1 MKKLFLI
8 DGNSFCYRAFYAIG
22 PSLATSKGQP
32 TNAVYGF
39 VSMLNKILKDHKPD
53 YIAVSFDRKEPT
65 FRHKKFQDYKI
76 HRKPMPDELISQM
89 PIIKEVVA
97 AYGIPIFELAGF
109 EADDILA
116 TIVKKC
122 KETKDL
128 EIFIA
133 TGDKDAL
140 QLVDDKTKVYSPH
153 HFKDEFVYDSQ
164 MVKEKFG
171 VEPKRMVELMALMGD
186 ASDNIPGV
194 PGIGP
199 KTASALIEEFFT
211 VDNLM
216 SNIDKVKRE
225 SVKELLKNN
234 AGLVSLSYELATLDS
249 NAPIEL
255 KLDDMKIK
263 ESDRDKL
270 YTLFKELEFK
280 TLLKEF
286 APSLEP
292 EADVEYELIDTD
304 AKFKKL
310 LENLNKAQEFA
321 IDFETTNRDPMLAEP
336 VGVSFC
342 WKEKQSYY
350 VPLNMSVCHSEG
362 ARRATEES
370 LKERSFAL
378 LRMTDI
384 LEKLKPILEN
394 DKIGKIGQNIKYEIL
409 ILKNKGIDLRGITF
423 DTMVASY
430 LLNPSKSN
438 HNLEDIAFEYLD
450 YRMSPTIEE
459 LLGKGKNAI
468 TMDQVPVDKVCRYC
482 CQDSDITFRLKN
494 ILSRQLQEKSLYDLF
509 CNVELPLTGV
519 LAQIEY
525 CGVAIDVDYL
535 NEMSSQLEKD
545 LSRLTKQ
552 VYEIAGEEFNIN
564 SPKQLSVILYEKLK
578 LPVLKKTKTGASTD
592 EEVLQ
597 RLAKEHQLPKVL
609 LEYRQLF
616 KLKSTYID
624 ALPELVNPKTGRVHT
639 SFNQTVT
646 ATGRLSS
653 SEPNFQN
660 IPVKTEIGRKIR
672 KAFVSTGKKNK
683 ILSCDYSQ
691 VELRILAH
699 ISGDEEMTGA
709 FKAGRDIH
717 THTAS
722 LIYGIKES
730 DVDSKMRSSAKTVNF
745 GIIYGMSPYGLSR
758 DLGIRVEEAAVFID
772 AYFTRYPKVKT
783 YMQDAISQAQSNGFV
798 TTLMNR
804 RRWIPEINSLNINMR
819 QFAERTAI
827 NTPIQGS
834 AADLIKIAMINIS
847 QALAKK
853 NMKTA
858 MILQVHDEL
867 VFDMPQ
873 SEEKDALPLIKDL
886 MESAIKLKVPVEV
899 STKVGDNWLDA
910 KPLEIGGQE

>member
-22 PSLATSKGQP
+22 SSLTTSKGQP

-39 VSMLNKILKDHKPD
+39 ISMLNKILKDHKPD

-65 FRHKKFQDYKI
+65 FRHKKFENYKI
-76 HRKPMPDELISQM
+76 HRKPMPDELITQM
-89 PIIKEVVA
+89 PIIKEVVT

-122 KETKDL
+122 RETEGL

-153 HFKDEFVYDSQ
+153 HFKDEFVYDAG
-164 MVKEKFG
+164 MVKAKFG
-171 VEPKRMVELMALMGD
+171 VEPKEMVELMALMGD

-199 KTASALIEEFFT
+199 KTASSLIAEFST
-211 VDNLM
+211 VNNLM

-225 SVKELLKNN
+225 PVRELLKTNTE
-234 AGLVSLSYELATLDS
+234 LVFLSYELATLDS
-249 NAPIEL
+249 NVPIEFNL
-255 KLDDMKIK
+255 RDTRVKDP
-263 ESDRDKL
+263 DRDKL
-270 YTLFKELEFK
+270 YVLFKDLEFK

-286 APSLEP
+286 APKAEP
-292 EADVEYELIDTD
+292 QIDVDYELVD
-304 AKFKKL
+304 ADEKFQKL
-310 LENLNKAQEFA
+310 IENLGKTREFA
-321 IDFETTNRDPMLAEP
+321 IDFETTNVDPMLAVP

-342 WKEKQSYY
+342 WKEKESYY
-350 VPLNMSVCHSEG
+350 VPLAAIKN
-362 ARRATEES
+362 
-370 LKERSFAL
+370 AL
-378 LRMTDI
+378 P
-384 LEKLKPILEN
+384 KLKPVLE
-394 DKIGKIGQNIKYEIL
+394 DSRIGKIGQNIKYEIL
-409 ILKNKGIDLRGITF
+409 ILKNQGIDLRGITF

-430 LLNPSKSN
+430 LLNPSKAN

-459 LLGKGKNAI
+459 LLGKGKAAI
-468 TMDQVPVDKVCRYC
+468 TMDQVPVDRVSRYC

-494 ILSRQLQEKSLYDLF
+494 ILSRQLEEKSLYDLF
-509 CNVELPLTGV
+509 CNIELPLAGV

-525 CGVAIDVDYL
+525 SGVAIDVEYL
-535 NEMSSQLEKD
+535 DKMSSQLEKD
-545 LSRLTKQ
+545 LARLTKEI
-552 VYEIAGEEFNIN
+552 YEKAGGEFNIN
-564 SPKQLSVILYEKLK
+564 SPKQLSVVLYERLK
-578 LPVLKKTKTGASTD
+578 LPILKKTKTGASTD

-597 RLAKEHQLPKVL
+597 RLAKEHELPKAL

-624 ALPELVNPKTGRVHT
+624 ALPELVNPKTGRVHA

-653 SEPNFQN
+653 SEPNLQN

-672 KAFVSTGKKNK
+672 KAFVSSGKKNR
-683 ILSCDYSQ
+683 ILACDYSQ

-699 ISGDEEMTGA
+699 ISGDEEMINA

-722 LIYGIKES
+722 LIYGIKE
-730 DVDSKMRSSAKTVNF
+730 DEVDSKMRSSAKTVNF

-758 DLGIRVEEAAVFID
+758 DLGISVEEASAFID
-772 AYFTRYPKVKT
+772 AYFVRYPKVKT
-783 YMQDAISQAQSNGFV
+783 YMQGAIEAAQSNGFV

-804 RRWIPEINSLNINMR
+804 RRWIPEINSPNINMR
-819 QFAERTAI
+819 QFAQRTAI

-847 QALAKK
+847 QAFIKK

-867 VFDMPQ
+867 VFDMPL
-873 SEEKDALPLIKDL
+873 SEEKEALPLIKDL
-886 MESAIKLKVPVEV
+886 MENAIKLKVPVEV

-910 KPLEIGGQE
+910 KPLAA